1 MENICAAESFI
12 IYKYLTMT
20 RTRTLFQNS
29 LKLTGAAV
37 LILSLVGCEAIFGP
51 PTYPVNN
58 VSDGDTINVK
68 DDGGKNISVRFACVD
83 APEIPHTNKEKQSK
97 KTADKNQFQWGFK
110 AQQRLQELVKQ
121 GGDRVRLTITD
132 TDQYGRKVSE
142 VRLPDG
148 TFVQEVL
155 VKEGLVLVY
164 REYIKDCPSA
174 AIVEQAEAEAKKA
187 RRGVWRDTK
196 FVEPWDWRSASK

>member
-1 MENICAAESFI
+1 
-12 IYKYLTMT
+12 MT

-68 DDGGKNISVRFACVD
+68 DDSGKNISVRFACVD

-174 AIVEQAEAEAKKA
+174 AIVEQAEVEAKKA

>member
-1 MENICAAESFI
+1 
-12 IYKYLTMT
+12 MT